1 MRRRTF
7 LLGAG
12 AAVAAVA
19 CGDDSVTTE
28 TTAPP
33 ATTSTT
39 SSTLAPATT
48 STTLVE
54 TTTTQPA
61 SVAVSLPS
69 HPSWSGSVAV
79 PDQALL
85 DSLASEYVAA
95 VGDAAEMERFL
106 YGTAPVVVFERIFDD
121 PMSADVPGLIWVM
134 FLSGYFGGRW
144 LRAEIARAQPDAPL
158 VGFSV
163 EPSEETFRAGEAL
176 AQAALTAA
184 SGTGDALLAYAD
196 ASLVDQP
203 PPAGSQNPIRGLT
216 DNFGYNQGYMLEILE
231 SPPEG
236 LETPARYQISCDRLL
251 WCEYAS
257 PQLDVMQR
265 YRPASERLADP
276 DDPAA
281 VALAA
286 RLAPF
291 EQESIPRGRSVWS
304 SGLSVQGFPQKSYDQ
319 LLDVSSSFLE
329 TVQVTANAMVQA
341 VLDDDTEAARAG
353 AVANAA
359 MTIWLGAY
367 SMGLLDGSD
376 PIEFPVFV

>member
-7 LLGAG
+7 LLGA
-12 AAVAAVA
+12 ALVATA
-19 CGDDSVTTE
+19 CGDASVTSE
-28 TTAPP
+28 PAQTTAPA
-33 ATTSTT
+33 ATTPSTLSPAT
-39 SSTLAPATT
+39 SSTTVVEATT
-48 STTLVE
+48 PPV
-54 TTTTQPA
+54 
-61 SVAVSLPS
+61 SVSVMLPN
-69 HPSWSGSVAV
+69 HPSWPGTVVV

-85 DSLASEYVAA
+85 DSLASEYVAE
-95 VGDAAEMERFL
+95 VGSSAEMERFL
-106 YGTAPVVVFERIFDD
+106 YGTVPVVVFERIFDD
-121 PMSADVPGLIWVM
+121 PTSADVPGMIWVM

-144 LRAEIARAQPDAPL
+144 LRGEIAQAQPDAPL
-158 VGFSV
+158 IGFSLP
-163 EPSEETFRAGEAL
+163 PSEQTFRAGEAL

-184 SGTGDALLAYAD
+184 AGADDALLAYAE
-196 ASLVDQP
+196 ASLEDQP
-203 PPAGSQNPIRGLT
+203 PSEGSTTPIRGLT

-236 LETPARYQISCDRLL
+236 LETPARYQISCERLL

-257 PQLDVMQR
+257 PRLDAVQR
-265 YRPASERLADP
+265 FRPASERLADP

-286 RLAPF
+286 RVAPF
-291 EQESIPRGRSVWS
+291 ERESIPRGRMVWS

-341 VLDDDTEAARAG
+341 VLDGEVAAARAG

-359 MTIWLGAY
+359 MTIWLRAY

-376 PIEFPVFV
+376 PLEFPVFT